1 MSPNG
6 QRVSCAC
13 TWKNEVSDIR
23 RVALSDGTLGKGG
36 PCRKSWVQTPNFLQD
51 CFEKIE
57 LVDRVKDAMAKGIT
71 GGSASP
77 SPATSATSATS
88 ATGSSPRTPPQ
99 DSLGLGF
106 GKGQY
111 LGWLAVSE
119 RSPRGASY
127 TLGSCWRFQAFE
139 QKRVSWNS
147 GVFPYM
153 LMRRIWQ
160 PEDISDAKNM

>member
-1 MSPNG
+1 MANAWAAPVPGKTQNPTSG
-6 QRVSCAC
+6 G
-13 TWKNEVSDIR
+13 E
-23 RVALSDGTLGKGG
+23 ALSDPPTNSEKALLEKGSG
-36 PCRKSWVQTPNFLQD
+36 PPNFLQD

-127 TLGSCWRFQAFE
+127 TSGSWWRFQAFE